1 MSKRSALVLVALV
14 VAGACGRSQSLLR
27 SVEPQPEPDSTSG
40 LRYYM
45 PRDVIHVEGVAT
57 YSTGRGWFMP
67 AKETDSAYCEA
78 GESKLHLKTVE
89 YTLTQS
95 TVADRRVA
103 YHLTMDHRGSADQTF
118 KLGVTNDGLLSNM
131 NYTSTDKTAEVVG
144 NVLKGLAGI
153 AGTALG
159 VGALGV
165 SKNTMFLEKTPLP
178 VTVRD
183 RGEWCAAKARATIVV
198 PLLLERGELE
208 KELAKALAARRVAL
222 AAVDVVKRQP
232 QIKYVADLDDL
243 HARRI
248 AVIDARLN
256 SVRDAIAANVA
267 QFKAEKQITGPDTII
282 RADGMFDI
290 TDLPKD
296 SALVGHLSSFADAK
310 TALAN
315 LPKASKL
322 LSSTRLIVSIA
333 EEDAAGKQAKPNG
346 PKRRTPGDCEPT
358 EKSADNCLHV
368 YSRIPHARLVRI
380 YVPDGSVDSKPFFIK
395 ETRLLNI
402 VSSADPI
409 IDVPISARSLG
420 QETFALT
427 FGRSGT
433 LTGFEQTSTS
443 GLAAATSSFASALSN
458 ARQEFVAGLQSV
470 QTSQTSYDAI
480 KSEARASRIKDLQ
493 DQKSLIDAQVAL
505 QGANVNQSLAL
516 QKQQVDAELALLTA
530 QQNLVAAQATAT
542 VGADVAAL
550 KAQLAQVQA
559 QLDLLKAQLE
569 LEKTKKAA
577 NPN

>member
-1 MSKRSALVLVALV
+1 
-14 VAGACGRSQSLLR
+14 
-27 SVEPQPEPDSTSG
+27 
-40 LRYYM
+40 M
-45 PRDVIHVEGVAT
+45 PRDLFHIEGVAT
-57 YSTGRGWFMP
+57 YNTGRGW
-67 AKETDSAYCEA
+67 AKAEKAGDSEYCKP
-78 GESKLHLKTVE
+78 GTVQRYLKTVE

-95 TVADRRVA
+95 TAADRRVA

-118 KLGVTNDGLLSNM
+118 KLGVTSDGLLTNM
-131 NYTSTDKTAEVVG
+131 NYASTDKTAEIFG
-144 NVLKGLAGI
+144 NVLKGIAGI

-159 VGALGV
+159 VGGLGLKGDSFAAENV
-165 SKNTMFLEKTPLP
+165 TLP
-178 VTVRD
+178 TTVLD
-183 RGEWCAAKARATIVV
+183 RGERCAALDSARKPIVV
-198 PLLLERGELE
+198 PLLLERDALE
-208 KELAKALAARRVAL
+208 KERAKAEAARRAAL

-256 SVRDAIAANVA
+256 RVRDAIAANVA

-296 SALVGHLSSFADAK
+296 SALVGHLSSLAAAE
-310 TALAN
+310 TALVN
-315 LPKASKL
+315 LPKALKL
-322 LSSTRLIVSIA
+322 LGSTRLIVSIA

-358 EKSADNCLHV
+358 EKSADNCLHI

-433 LTGFEQTSTS
+433 LTGFDQTSTS

-480 KSEARASRIKDLQ
+480 KSETRASRIKDLQ
-493 DQKSLIDAQVAL
+493 DQKSLVDAQVAL